1 MLTTAMKRLFT
12 NTLGVSRA
20 TISIVAVTET
30 DHWWGTN
37 STSVN

>member
-1 MLTTAMKRLFT
+1 MLTTAMKCLIT

-20 TISIVAVTET
+20 TISIVVVTET